1 MTDSS
6 QEVER
11 KFLVAEMPPL
21 DGAVSEHIR
30 QGYFTVPEDSVQVRL
45 RQKGARFFLTVKGQ
59 GTLSRSEHETEI
71 PAEVFE
77 RLWPATG
84 ARRLEKIRWT
94 GRLPGGEVFELDLF
108 EDRDLRLVEVEF
120 ADETGALEK
129 LRLRA
134 FQRCIGQILNRDT
147 RGTAK
152 RQKHRKTGKRATI
165 SIEMVPI

>member
-84 ARRLEKIRWT
+84 ARRLEKILDGHAARLLDIHGSEDVVRDG
-94 GRLPGGEVFELDLF
+94 GRVQ
-108 EDRDLRLVEVEF
+108 
-120 ADETGALEK
+120 
-129 LRLRA
+129 RA
-134 FQRCIGQILNRDT
+134 RAVRRQR
-147 RGTAK
+147 
-152 RQKHRKTGKRATI
+152 I
-165 SIEMVPI
+165 S

>member
-120 ADETGALEK
+120 ADETGALE
-129 LRLRA
+129 
-134 FQRCIGQILNRDT
+134 F
-147 RGTAK
+147 
-152 RQKHRKTGKRATI
+152 
-165 SIEMVPI
+165 VPPDGFGREVTEDGRFSNSSLASGGVPDASPPPER